1 VFPLF
6 LAEYQ
11 LSLVLQSSLP
21 PKNLTKQKRSLKK
34 DSLEEKIA
42 LGIIAL
48 FHITGAAILQF
59 SKGGLYQ
66 ITLDLVPIN
75 LIFTALITFK
85 YQSEY
90 TAGFFKFGLLVFIFG
105 IFIEMI
111 GVNYG
116 WIFGVYTYGEVLGYQ
131 IWNTPVLIG
140 MNWLLLCYCSGALL
154 EYLPLKTFLKWIL
167 SVGLLLSLDYFM
179 EPVAMKNDFW
189 TWENNSIPLQNYV
202 GWAGS
207 GAIFMLLY
215 YNFNF
220 PKKNRVA
227 AGVWGIQFLFF
238 LLQNIL

>member
-1 VFPLF
+1 LTK
-6 LAEYQ
+6 YQ
-11 LSLVLQSSLP
+11 LFLVLQSSLP
-21 PKNLTKQKRSLKK
+21 PKNLTHPKRSKKK

-85 YQSEY
+85 YQSDY
-90 TAGFFKFGLLVFIFG
+90 TAGFFRFGLLVFILG
-105 IFIEMI
+105 ILIEMI

-154 EYLPLKTFLKWIL
+154 EYLPVKTFIKWIL
-167 SVGLLLSLDYFM
+167 SVGLLLCLDYFM
-179 EPVAMKNDFW
+179 EPIAMKNDFW
-189 TWENNSIPLQNYV
+189 TWENNSIPVQNYI

-207 GAIFMLLY
+207 GAIFMSFY

-220 PKKNRVA
+220 PKKNQVA
-227 AGVWGIQFLFF
+227 AGVWVIQFLFF

>member
-1 VFPLF
+1 

-11 LSLVLQSSLP
+11 LFLVLHSSLHLQ
-21 PKNLTKQKRSLKK
+21 NLTKQKRSSKK
-34 DSLEEKIA
+34 DSPEEKIA

-48 FHITGAAILQF
+48 FHLTGAVILQF

-90 TAGFFKFGLLVFIFG
+90 TSGFFKFGSIVFILGVFV
-105 IFIEMI
+105 EMI

-140 MNWLLLCYCSGALL
+140 MNWLLLCYCSGALM
-154 EYLPLKTFLKWIL
+154 EYLPLNNIMKWVL
-167 SVGLLLSLDYFM
+167 SVGLLLVLDYFM

-189 TWENNSIPLQNYV
+189 TWDNNNIPVQNYV
-202 GWAGS
+202 GWAVT
-207 GAIFMLLY
+207 GAFFMFLY
-215 YNFNF
+215 YYHNF

-238 LLQNIL
+238 LVQNIL